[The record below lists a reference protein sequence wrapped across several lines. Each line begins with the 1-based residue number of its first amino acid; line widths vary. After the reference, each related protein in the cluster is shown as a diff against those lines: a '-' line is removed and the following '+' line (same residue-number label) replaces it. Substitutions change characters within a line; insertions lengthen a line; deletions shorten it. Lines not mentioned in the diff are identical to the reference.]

1 MITCYISL
9 HINLGMFA
17 VYVKACLFLFSNYTN
32 VRIRKTKQKLLQSP
46 MLSTELKWKCNKM
59 FNCRN

>member
-46 MLSTELKWKCNKM
+46 MLSTELK
-59 FNCRN
+59 